1 MFKNNDSHKC
11 NFCGKD
17 KTKVKKLIAGPNCF
31 ICDECVDL
39 SVSILNEDN
48 IKTES
53 AKAPGKAPSGKI
65 LSPKDIKAH
74 LDDYIIGQEKAK
86 KTIAVAVHNHYKKI
100 NHKNPEI
107 ELGKSNIILAGPTG
121 SGKTLIAQTLAKLL
135 DVPFAIADATTL
147 TEAGYV
153 GEDVENII
161 LKLLQ
166 NCDFDV
172 EKAQKGIIY
181 IDEIDKIGKKSE
193 NLSVT
198 RDVSGEGVQ
207 QALLKLVEGTIA
219 NVMPKGGRKHP
230 GQETIAVD
238 TSKILFIVGGAFVG
252 LDKYL
257 AKNIKTKKLGLG
269 SVGDDKPVQAT
280 FTELRGGIESEHLVK
295 YGLIPEFV
303 GRFPVTALLT
313 ELDESALSNIFS
325 KPKNAIMKQYQEL
338 FKMEGIILEFTD
350 DAVLA
355 IAKIALE
362 KKTGARGLR
371 SIVEQLINDVMY
383 EIPAVHDIDKCV
395 IDHDVIIGIK
405 EPMIIRKSKSA

>member
-1 MFKNNDSHKC
+1 MFNNNHKC

-17 KTKVKKLIAGPNCF
+17 KTKVEKLIAGPNCF
-31 ICDECVDL
+31 ICNECVDL

-48 IKTES
+48 IKTAAS
-53 AKAPGKAPSGKI
+53 KSDSKTTATKS

-74 LDDYIIGQEKAK
+74 LDNYIIGQEKAK

-100 NHKNPEI
+100 NHKNPDI

-166 NCDFDV
+166 NCDFDI

-193 NLSVT
+193 NPSVT

-219 NVMPKGGRKHP
+219 QVMPKGGRKHP
-230 GQETIAVD
+230 GQDTLSVD

-257 AKNIKTKKLGLG
+257 AKNSKTKKLGLAAAEPTEAKA
-269 SVGDDKPVQAT
+269 S
-280 FTELRGGIESEHLVK
+280 FTELRGGIESSHLVK

-313 ELDESALSNIFS
+313 ELDEAALCDIFS
-325 KPKNAIMKQYQEL
+325 KPKNALMKQYQEL
-338 FKMEGIILEFTD
+338 FKMEGIELEFTE
-350 DAVLA
+350 DAIQA
-355 IAKIALE
+355 IAKVAIE

-371 SIVEQLINDVMY
+371 SIVEQLINDVMF
-383 EIPAVHDIDKCV
+383 EIPSVHDISKCI
-395 IDHDVIIGIK
+395 IDHDVILGLK
-405 EPMIIRKSKSA
+405 EPIIIRKAKSA

>member
-1 MFKNNDSHKC
+1 MFNNNHKC

-17 KTKVKKLIAGPNCF
+17 KTKVEKLIAGPNCF
-31 ICDECVDL
+31 ICNECVDL

-48 IKTES
+48 IKTAAS
-53 AKAPGKAPSGKI
+53 KSDGKASTTKS

-74 LDDYIIGQEKAK
+74 LDNYIIGQEKAK

-100 NHKNPEI
+100 NHKNPDI

-166 NCDFDV
+166 NCDFDI

-193 NLSVT
+193 NPSVT

-219 NVMPKGGRKHP
+219 QVMPKGGRKHP
-230 GQETIAVD
+230 GQETLSVD

-257 AKNIKTKKLGLG
+257 AKNTKTKKLGLAAAE
-269 SVGDDKPVQAT
+269 PAEAQAS
-280 FTELRGGIESEHLVK
+280 FTELRGGIESSHLVK

-313 ELDESALSNIFS
+313 ELDESALCDIFS
-325 KPKNAIMKQYQEL
+325 KPKNALMKQYQEL
-338 FKMEGIILEFTD
+338 FKMEGIELEFTE
-350 DAVLA
+350 DAIQA
-355 IAKIALE
+355 IAKVAIE

-371 SIVEQLINDVMY
+371 SIVEQLINDVMF
-383 EIPAVHDIDKCV
+383 EIPSVHDITKCI
-395 IDHDVIIGIK
+395 IDHDVILGIK
-405 EPMIIRKSKSA
+405 EPIILRKAKSA

>member
-1 MFKNNDSHKC
+1 MSFIKEHKC

-17 KTKVKKLIAGPNCF
+17 KSKIKKLIAGPSTF
-31 ICDECVDL
+31 ICDECVEL
-39 SVSILNEDN
+39 SVQILAEDSVKVN
-48 IKTES
+48 ATPSKGSSS
-53 AKAPGKAPSGKI
+53 AKAPV
-65 LSPKDIKAH
+65 LSPKDIKDH
-74 LDDYIIGQEKAK
+74 LDKYIIGQDKAK

-100 NHKNPEI
+100 NHTNPDI

-153 GEDVENII
+153 GEDVESIV

-172 EKAQKGIIY
+172 TKAQRGIIY
-181 IDEIDKIGKKSE
+181 IDEIDKIGRKSE
-193 NLSVT
+193 NPSIT

-230 GQETIAVD
+230 GQDTIAVD
-238 TSKILFIVGGAFVG
+238 TSKILFIIGGAFVG
-252 LDKYL
+252 LDKFL
-257 AKNIKTKKLGLG
+257 TKNSKPKKMGLITTED
-269 SVGDDKPVQAT
+269 SAPKKPGFA
-280 FTELRGGIESEHLVK
+280 EARGGIESEHLVK
-295 YGLIPEFV
+295 FGLIPEFV

-313 ELDESALSNIFS
+313 ELDESALCDIFT

-338 FKMEGIILEFTD
+338 FKMENIQLEFSE
-350 DAVLA
+350 DAIQS
-355 IAKIALE
+355 IAQIALE

-371 SIVEQLINDVMY
+371 SIVEQVINDVMF
-383 EIPAVHDIDKCV
+383 EIPSAHDIEKCIIDK
-395 IDHDVIIGIK
+395 DVILGLK
-405 EPMIIRKSKSA
+405 DPMLIRKTKSA

>member
-1 MFKNNDSHKC
+1 MFNNTKHKC

-17 KTKVKKLIAGPNCF
+17 KTEVEKLIAGPNCF
-31 ICDECVDL
+31 ICNQCVDL

-48 IKTES
+48 IKTS
-53 AKAPGKAPSGKI
+53 AKAASTSNPTKS

-74 LDDYIIGQEKAK
+74 LDNYIIGQEKAK

-153 GEDVENII
+153 GEDVENVV

-193 NLSVT
+193 NPSVT

-219 NVMPKGGRKHP
+219 QVMPKGGRKHP
-230 GQETIAVD
+230 GQETISVD

-257 AKNIKTKKLGLG
+257 AKNTKTKKLGL
-269 SVGDDKPVQAT
+269 AT
-280 FTELRGGIESEHLVK
+280 SPDVEVKASFTEQRGGIESAHLVK

-313 ELDESALSNIFS
+313 ELDESALCDIFS
-325 KPKNAIMKQYQEL
+325 KPKNALMKQYQEL
-338 FKMEGIILEFTD
+338 FKMEGIHLEFTD
-350 DAVLA
+350 EAIQA
-355 IAKIALE
+355 IAKIAIE

-371 SIVEQLINDVMY
+371 SIVEQLINDVMF
-383 EIPAVHDIDKCV
+383 EIPTIHDIDKCV
-395 IDHDVIIGIK
+395 IDHDVIMGIK
-405 EPMIIRKSKSA
+405 EPILVRKVKSA